1 MSGFLFLH
9 NAFKVHSCHGMYQY
23 FTPFYVWVIYHC
35 VYIPQFVYPFIP
47 LMDGSCFH
55 LLAIRTSTNMKMQ
68 IHVFAGVF
76 IFNSFEYT
84 LRSGILCDMVILCLN
99 F

>member
-1 MSGFLFLH
+1 MPWHVTILHSFLRLG
-9 NAFKVHSCHGMYQY
+9 NYY
-23 FTPFYVWVIYHC
+23 

-47 LMDGSCFH
+47 LMDGSSFH

-76 IFNSFEYT
+76 VFNSFEYT
-84 LRSGILCDMVILCLN
+84 LRSGILCDIVILCLT